1 MSPLLRVARSLVP
14 SCALRKAGCR
24 NACKKR
30 YVCHSPVGPNHF
42 AVRVPVPFSPNA
54 SFTEREHKAEIVDR
68 IYDVALDPVRLE
80 ELLDLWEGRAGP
92 LRREDGELD
101 DPDIAPHLDRAW
113 VFLDR
118 YDPAKSEG
126 NYRSVLDEVPRAA
139 AFVADGGARVAAC
152 NRAARLAFGIEDG
165 GPIMALPFEAEDVDT
180 LRAVIRKVA
189 AGKAERVMTLR
200 MRSQVTGSVV
210 IVRVGPVESRE
221 TPPLALVMS
230 NELVWPEGFETTLQ
244 EAFGLTGAEVDIV
257 RGVTMGQPLKDIA
270 DSRGRSL
277 ETVRTQLR
285 SILAKTE
292 THGQSELVRVVL
304 GLMDLALVPGARG
317 LAAPPPVEVEARGPE
332 PVPVQSMRVQ
342 GGRKLEWIE
351 FGDPGGVP
359 VVYMHLDYGLVRWPV
374 RAERAAAARGLRVIV
389 PFRAW
394 YGRTSG
400 LTRGVDHLDGVT
412 ADYAAVLDHL
422 GVRNAAAITQGA
434 DLRFALNLSV
444 LRPDLVRCVLGCAAQ
459 LPLRTPAQ
467 YERMDKWQRFVL
479 ANARYAPK
487 VLPFIVKAGFS
498 LVRSLGPEAFFRKV
512 NSGSPADM
520 AAFENPE
527 IRAAVLAGA
536 LQTLLVPGGTGA
548 EAFTREA
555 LGSERDWSAIV
566 RAVRVPVV
574 LLQADQD
581 PQTPV
586 QTVREHM
593 AEFPHLDVRFLAFT
607 GQLLL
612 FARWPEVLD
621 AAEALMARNA

>member
-1 MSPLLRVARSLVP
+1 M
-14 SCALRKAGCR
+14 
-24 NACKKR
+24 
-30 YVCHSPVGPNHF
+30 
-42 AVRVPVPFSPNA
+42 PFSPNA
-54 SFTEREHKAEIVDR
+54 SFAEREHKAEIVDR

-80 ELLDLWEGRAGP
+80 ELLDVWEGRAAP

-101 DPDIAPHLDRAW
+101 DPDIAPHLERAW

-139 AFVADGGARVAAC
+139 AFVADGGARVTAC

-165 GPIMALPFEAEDVDT
+165 GPITALPFDGDDVDT

-189 AGKAERVMTLR
+189 GGKAERVMTLR
-200 MRSQVTGSVV
+200 MRSQATGSVV

-270 DSRGRSL
+270 DSRARSL

-317 LAAPPPVEVEARGPE
+317 HAAPPVEVQVRGPE
-332 PVPVQSMRVQ
+332 PLPVQSMRVQ

-394 YGRTSG
+394 YGGTSG

-412 ADYAAVLDHL
+412 ADYAAVLDQL
-422 GVRNAAAITQGA
+422 GVTHAAVISQGA
-434 DLRFALNLSV
+434 DLRFAMHLSV
-444 LRPDLVRCVLGCAAQ
+444 VRPDLVRCILGCAAQ
-459 LPLRTPAQ
+459 LPLTTPAQ

-498 LVRSLGPEAFFRKV
+498 LARSLGPESFFRKV

-536 LQTLLVPGGTGA
+536 MQTLLLPGGNGP
-548 EAFTREA
+548 EGFTREA
-555 LGSERDWSAIV
+555 LGSERNWSAVV
-566 RAVRVPVV
+566 RAAQVPVV

-586 QTVREHM
+586 QSVREHM
-593 AEFPHLDVRFLAFT
+593 EQFPHLDVRFLEFT

-612 FARWPEVLD
+612 FARWRDVLD
-621 AAEALMARNA
+621 TLEAMLDRNG